1 MNRAVAIILAG
12 VLSLSCSSFMGNK
25 ESRELQLTGSP
36 SLSSAQGTAKVSTT
50 DDGNT
55 QIDLDVKHLS
65 PPEKVNAGA
74 TAFVVWVKDANTET
88 NAHNLGALKVDENL
102 NGSMKA
108 ITSLRSFD
116 LYVTAEPNATT
127 DAPSGEQLLRTN
139 VEMKSLNEK

>member
-1 MNRAVAIILAG
+1 MNRVATVLLAG
-12 VLSLSCSSFMGNK
+12 VLSLSCSSMMGNK

-65 PPEKVNAGA
+65 PPEKVSAGA

-88 NAHNLGALKVDENL
+88 AAHNLGALKVDENL

-116 LYVTAEPNATT
+116 LYVTAEPNATA
-127 DAPSGEQLLRTN
+127 DQPSGEQLLRTN